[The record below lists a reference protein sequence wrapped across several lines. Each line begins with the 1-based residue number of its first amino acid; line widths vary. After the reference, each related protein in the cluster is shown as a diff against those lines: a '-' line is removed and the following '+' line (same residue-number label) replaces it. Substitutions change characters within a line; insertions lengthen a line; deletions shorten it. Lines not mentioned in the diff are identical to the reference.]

1 MEIFILEV
9 GTTQLILN
17 IQLNILRNFMLKI
30 LNKETFQVLI
40 LKGKIVKEMEIMNN
54 FHKD

>member
-40 LKGKIVKEMEIMNN
+40 LKGKVVKEMEIMNN